1 MHPVRNKLP
10 AKPSGQGKGHAF
22 SSKDF
27 LDIGSRNL
35 IDQSL
40 SRLCKQGY
48 IRRVVTGIYDFPRKD
63 IELGG
68 TIGPDIHQ
76 VAKAIARKNGLLI
89 QPSGAAAANLLGLST
104 QVPAKIKYL
113 TSGKSRTIKAG
124 DRTLILKRVEP
135 RELKPGSEIGILVT
149 QSLRFLGKNQINEN
163 TISFL
168 KRKLSLKDQKKLLK
182 DARYME
188 DWIWETVRKIA
199 SDKETGNE

>member
-1 MHPVRNKLP
+1 MQSVRNKIL
-10 AKPSGQGKGHAF
+10 ARIRGQGKGYAF

-27 LDIGSRNL
+27 LDIGNRNL

-48 IRRVVTGIYDFPRKD
+48 IRRVVTGIYDFPREE

-68 TIGPDIHQ
+68 TISPDTHQ

-104 QVPAKIKYL
+104 QVPARIQYL
-113 TSGKSRTIKAG
+113 TSGKSRTIKVG
-124 DRTLILKRVEP
+124 DRMLIFKRVGP
-135 RELKPGSEIGILVT
+135 RELKPGSEIGTLVT
-149 QSLRFLGKNQINEN
+149 QSLRFLGKDQINEN

-168 KRKLSLKDQKKLLK
+168 KRKLSLNDRKKLLK
-182 DARYME
+182 YARYME